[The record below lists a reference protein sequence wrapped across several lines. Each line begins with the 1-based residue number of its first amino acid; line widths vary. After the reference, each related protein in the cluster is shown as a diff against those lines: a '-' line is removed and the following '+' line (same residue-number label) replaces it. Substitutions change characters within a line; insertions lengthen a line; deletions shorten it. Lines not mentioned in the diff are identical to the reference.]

1 MALDAKTKMP
11 DDTVAAT
18 TFNNHICIPN
28 QRRLE
33 ADFQS
38 QKSQPING
46 SDNGI
51 HLQPSLP

>member
-18 TFNNHICIPN
+18 TFNNHVCIPN